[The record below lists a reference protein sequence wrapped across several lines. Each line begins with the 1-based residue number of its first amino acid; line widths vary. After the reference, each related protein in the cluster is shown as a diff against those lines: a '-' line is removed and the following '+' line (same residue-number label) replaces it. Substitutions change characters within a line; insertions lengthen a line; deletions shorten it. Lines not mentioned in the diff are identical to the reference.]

1 MLFITFHRVLA
12 EALVLF
18 TSSQEEV
25 TLAVTP
31 LSVCLKSSSDEPM
44 GKDSICCGAYM
55 ECHFLAF
62 LITGHTVNIG
72 GITFVLV

>member
-1 MLFITFHRVLA
+1 MLA
-12 EALVLF
+12 EAVVLF

-44 GKDSICCGAYM
+44 GKDHICHGGWM
-55 ECHFLAF
+55 ECHFLGF
-62 LITGHTVNIG
+62 LMTDHTVNIG
-72 GITFVLV
+72 GITFILV